1 MFGQLLVV
9 GLRGQLLCPVHG
21 EVELAAPVV
30 EFTGFA
36 RRTLVVVQQLADG
49 GIQGLT
55 QEFGPLVTGLDADI
69 LETGAQR
76 EELTQ
81 RIPAQVI
88 LLHQLFDV
96 LGCRTAR
103 PRLVHSAAG
112 HQRNDGQH
120 LGAGA

>member
-1 MFGQLLVV
+1 M
-9 GLRGQLLCPVHG
+9 
-21 EVELAAPVV
+21 AASGSYP
-30 EFTGFA
+30 
-36 RRTLVVVQQLADG
+36 
-49 GIQGLT
+49 
-55 QEFGPLVTGLDADI
+55 EFGPLVTGLDADI

-103 PRLVHSAAG
+103 PVSYIPPPAISGTTDSILALVPNSRIG
-112 HQRNDGQH
+112 NRSVR
-120 LGAGA
+120 